1 MSSLSSWAYTAT
13 ATLWKR
19 QSRDDWAGSVV
30 YAAPVQFLCDYSAK
44 AERRTDVRGSEFISS
59 LVIYTERADVA
70 PGDRV
75 ALGTHTPLADPLA
88 AAAVEVRA
96 VQRSADT
103 FDRAADD
110 FELVC

>member
-1 MSSLSSWAYTAT
+1 MSAAANWSYTAT

-44 AERRTDVRGSEFISS
+44 AERRTDVRGREFVSS
-59 LVIYTERADVA
+59 LVLYTESAAVA

-75 ALGTHTPLADPLA
+75 ALGTHAEADPLA
-88 AAAVEVRA
+88 AGAIEVRA

>member
-1 MSSLSSWAYTAT
+1 MSAAASWSYGAT

-19 QSRDDWAGSVV
+19 LSRDDWAGTVA
-30 YAAPVQFLCDYSAK
+30 YAAPVQLLCDYSAK
-44 AERRTDVRGSEFISS
+44 AERRTDVRGREFVSS

-75 ALGTHTPLADPLA
+75 ALGAHTLADPLA
-88 AAAVEVRA
+88 AGAVEVRA